1 MPPLST
7 GGFQQDE
14 THRAKG
20 GKSLKRRV
28 LTGGFEPSEARS
40 LFRQEDFNRKISARE
55 ARRLC
60 PTGYIFQTLM
70 FKRFGARRFR
80 RAKRADNVGS

>member
-7 GGFQQDE
+7 EEFQQDE

-40 LFRQEDFNRKISARE
+40 LFRQEDFNRTISAHE
-55 ARRLC
+55 ERRLFPAGC
-60 PTGYIFQTLM
+60 IFQTLL
-70 FKRFGARRFR
+70 FKKFR
-80 RAKRADNVGS
+80 AGRWLDSQVVR